1 MRVWPVDAVDLPNRK
16 QSHLHHAP
24 TEIRLPALSI
34 LLVTDSI
41 DSISLVLDRYREQGD
56 PSQVELVVA
65 CFGGSD
71 IPAQAFE
78 RAGFPNVRTVLSDG
92 LDRGIAEA
100 AAVRAA
106 TSDFVLFAQAQSY
119 PRRGFLN
126 ALLHEVHE
134 DRWAVIG
141 PSVQAAN
148 PGSSVTWAALWIL
161 YGPWVDVRTAGV
173 GPVPGHNSAYR
184 RSALLSLGNSL
195 ERSLDAGELLLSE
208 LRARGHESFLLP
220 EACMEIVMP
229 ATFAAFVRRI
239 FRQGRQFAG
248 QRRQDWSMLR
258 RLGYAVGSP
267 FIPLVRLAR
276 ILALL
281 RERGHSRA
289 AVTGLPSLVLGLIA
303 GAAGEFVG
311 YVAGK
316 AEPPSANARAR

>member
-1 MRVWPVDAVDLPNRK
+1 MEWLQGCRFSLI
-16 QSHLHHAP
+16 Q
-24 TEIRLPALSI
+24 EIRLQALSI

-41 DSISLVLDRYREQGD
+41 DSISRVVERYREQGD
-56 PSQVELVVA
+56 TSQLELVVA

-71 IPAQAFE
+71 FPPEVFQ
-78 RAGFPNVRTVLSDG
+78 RAGFPNVRTVVTRTF
-92 LDRGIAEA
+92 DRGMAEG
-100 AAVRAA
+100 AAVRTA

-119 PRRGFLN
+119 PAPGFLD
-126 ALLHEVHE
+126 ALLHEVSR
-134 DRWAVIG
+134 DRWSVIG
-141 PSVQAAN
+141 PSVRAAN
-148 PGSSVTWAALWIL
+148 PGSAFARAALWIL
-161 YGPWVDVRTAGV
+161 YGPWVDVRARGV
-173 GPVPGHNSAYR
+173 GAVPGHNSAYR
-184 RSALLSLGNSL
+184 RSALLSLGSSL
-195 ERSLDAGELLLSE
+195 EKSLDAGALLLSE
-208 LRARGHESFLLP
+208 LRAQGHESFLLP

-229 ATFAAFVRRI
+229 ATFGDFVRRI

-281 RERGHSRA
+281 NERGHSRA
-289 AVTGLPSLVLGLIA
+289 AAIALPSLMLGLIA

-316 AEPPSANARAR
+316 ADPPSTTAPAR